1 MAAAINMSWAH
12 RIGENNNNKRTRG
25 LLHSSG
31 VFTVHAHIYCV
42 AFVKLPHITCILCG
56 KTSKRATPEFK
67 LYRKL
72 LQHVVYRISRD
83 DDNGFLYR
91 LPTLQV
97 DPRECSIHA
106 LLKNNIYAIHILWIK
121 RKILYIFFYLVPS
134 RNRHPF
140 VLSFTYTSVRMAC
153 IPKGWLLLH
162 SSTHSNAARDGFSY
176 MCLSVAPSSYRYSQ
190 TFIRHPIYPPPRL
203 AHLTAVLHT
212 CRIRL
217 CTWPFFN
224 SNACKSRF
232 YTLLQFWSP
241 DGLL

>member
-1 MAAAINMSWAH
+1 MSWAH

-25 LLHSSG
+25 ILHSSG

-42 AFVKLPHITCILCG
+42 AFVKLPHITRILCG

-106 LLKNNIYAIHILWIK
+106 LLKNNIYAIYILRIK
-121 RKILYIFFYLVPS
+121 RKILYIFFISLLPEIVTPS
-134 RNRHPF
+134 FFLLP
-140 VLSFTYTSVRMAC
+140 
-153 IPKGWLLLH
+153 IPVYERRAYRRADYYCTQVH
-162 SSTHSNAARDGFSY
+162 TQMPPETVFHICA
-176 MCLSVAPSSYRYSQ
+176 CLSPLLPAD
-190 TFIRHPIYPPPRL
+190 IHKPP
-203 AHLTAVLHT
+203 
-212 CRIRL
+212 
-217 CTWPFFN
+217 
-224 SNACKSRF
+224 
-232 YTLLQFWSP
+232 
-241 DGLL
+241 

>member
-83 DDNGFLYR
+83 DDNRFLYR
-91 LPTLQV
+91 LPTLKV

-106 LLKNNIYAIHILWIK
+106 LLKNNIYAI
-121 RKILYIFFYLVPS
+121 YIGTKNKTKNFIHFFLSRSFPKSSPLRSFFYLPILVYERRAYRRADYYCTQVHTQMPPETVF
-134 RNRHPF
+134 HIC
-140 VLSFTYTSVRMAC
+140 A
-153 IPKGWLLLH
+153 
-162 SSTHSNAARDGFSY
+162 
-176 MCLSVAPSSYRYSQ
+176 CLSPLLPAD
-190 TFIRHPIYPPPRL
+190 IHKPP
-203 AHLTAVLHT
+203 
-212 CRIRL
+212 
-217 CTWPFFN
+217 
-224 SNACKSRF
+224 
-232 YTLLQFWSP
+232 
-241 DGLL
+241 